1 MSKIDA
7 ARANWRAEICDWNV
21 AVLTEA
27 GDIAQADTEKARAD
41 FHRKY
46 ASLMLELAD
55 AKESG
60 DPVKL
65 NEAKVKLHA
74 FRQATKSDGVPTP
87 GVLSN
92 FNEPTNEQLMIGA

>member
-7 ARANWRAEICDWNV
+7 ARANWRADLCDWNV

-27 GDIAQADTEKARAD
+27 GDTAAADQEKARSD

-74 FRQATKSDGVPTP
+74 FRQATKREGVPEA
-87 GVLSN
+87 VSMSN
-92 FNEPTNEQLMIGA
+92 FEEPSNEQLMIGA